1 MDSIRVI
8 EEKVVEVDGKVYKV
22 TYEYLKPKHVK
33 EPNRLDRLNFKPK
46 HLKKHSV
53 SPNG

>member
-8 EEKVVEVDGKVYKV
+8 EERVVEVDGRVYKV

-33 EPNRLDRLNFKPK
+33 EPNRLDRLIFQPK
-46 HLKKHSV
+46 HLKMHSV
-53 SPNG
+53 